1 MRWEVP
7 TVVQH
12 ETMGNVEIGR
22 SLLNR
27 FVESIRITRGVDTF
41 VVAKSVGTEVD
52 AFRPGV
58 GDFEKESVTEPLV
71 EVDHQAVISGRII
84 PYRGCD
90 SRKIGIDSLNR
101 ARGWEKKVPIRRE
114 RDEGER
120 NLISIFDASR
130 EVNRVRSDV
139 AHG

>member
-1 MRWEVP
+1 
-7 TVVQH
+7 
-12 ETMGNVEIGR
+12 MGNVEIGR

-27 FVESIRITRGVDTF
+27 RVESIRVTRRIDIF

-58 GDFEKESVTEPLV
+58 GGFEKESATEPLV
-71 EVDHQAVISGRII
+71 EVHHQAVISGRII

-101 ARGWEKKVPIRRE
+101 PRCWEKKVSIRSYC
-114 RDEGER
+114 DLGER
-120 NLISIFDASR
+120 NLISIFDASW